1 MKRLTRFK
9 IGEEIFWGELDLA
22 SGEIFFV
29 NGSVYEE
36 WERGEFAAK
45 LDAITLLPPCDP
57 KNVVGLAFNY
67 KDLVGF
73 KDSYEEPLLFLK
85 STNTVVTSSQPIII
99 PKDSIKTWVEVEIAI
114 VIKKP
119 LFNASF
125 EDAEK
130 SILGITIANDV
141 TTQNIANRDHHLAL
155 SKSQPNFCPIGD
167 YITTDIDTS
176 NLTMNTRINGVT
188 TQESSSKHRILNEIE
203 SLVLISR
210 YIPLFPG
217 DVVLTGTPAGAM
229 NSLVSPNDSV
239 ILTIEGLGK
248 LSNRV
253 VKGQ

>member
-1 MKRLTRFK
+1 M
-9 IGEEIFWGELDLA
+9 
-22 SGEIFFV
+22 
-29 NGSVYEE
+29 
-36 WERGEFAAK
+36 
-45 LDAITLLPPCDP
+45 
-57 KNVVGLAFNY
+57 
-67 KDLVGF
+67 
-73 KDSYEEPLLFLK
+73 
-85 STNTVVTSSQPIII
+85 
-99 PKDSIKTWVEVEIAI
+99 
-114 VIKKP
+114 
-119 LFNASF
+119 
-125 EDAEK
+125 
-130 SILGITIANDV
+130 

-248 LSNRV
+248 LSNTV